1 MVNGMGFCSVFM
13 RMVLHSGVNVG
24 CARHDKSDLTNHDK
38 KGLDQDI
45 TMDTNDTIVRTAKI
59 GNIKHYRGYSPV
71 IDSVSIITPI
81 HSHCKENRV
90 AAMSLASETQWPR

>member
-1 MVNGMGFCSVFM
+1 MSD
-13 RMVLHSGVNVG
+13 NVG
-24 CARHDKSDLTNHDK
+24 CARHGKSDLTNHDK

-45 TMDTNDTIVRTAKI
+45 TMDTNDPIVRTAKI

-90 AAMSLASETQWPR
+90 AAMSLASETQWPK